1 MNASQP
7 PLPRRR
13 RLWPWVLLAA
23 VCAPFLVVGVIAY
36 SVLALD
42 RSAALLRHEVLAA
55 LAADSTTVV
64 QVSAGRLVL
73 EGVRGCLAVLDPEPL
88 RDARHALAAVKSA
101 SVGVYELAPTAGPDR
116 RGELLNRVDRLMG
129 ARGWTRVVGVVDGE
143 DTVMIYLPRDTDEPD
158 EICLAVVSGPKL
170 VVVSAAIRPDAIRA
184 LIAHHAGDRLSL
196 ASHLRV
202 AKF

>member
-23 VCAPFLVVGVIAY
+23 ICAPFLVVGVIAY

-42 RSAALLRHEVLAA
+42 RSAALLRHEVLTA
-55 LAADSTTVV
+55 LAVDSTTVV

-116 RGELLNRVDRLMG
+116 RGELLNRVDRFMG

-143 DTVMIYLPRDTDEPD
+143 DTVMIYLPREDEEP
-158 EICLAVVSGPKL
+158 ESICLAVVSGKDL
-170 VVVSAAIRPDAIRA
+170 VVVSAQVRPAAIRE
-184 LIAHHAGDRLSL
+184 LIAHHAGGRLEL
-196 ASHLRV
+196 TRHLRL
-202 AKF
+202 ANF

>member
-1 MNASQP
+1 M
-7 PLPRRR
+7 
-13 RLWPWVLLAA
+13 
-23 VCAPFLVVGVIAY
+23 
-36 SVLALD
+36 
-42 RSAALLRHEVLAA
+42 
-55 LAADSTTVV
+55 

-73 EGVRGCLAVLDPEPL
+73 GGVRSCLAVLDREPL
-88 RDARHALAAVKSA
+88 RDARLALAAVKSA
-101 SVGVYELAPTAGPDR
+101 SVGVYELAQPGPADR
-116 RGELLNRVDRLMG
+116 RGELLNRVDHLMG
-129 ARGWTRVVGVVDGE
+129 ARGWTRLVGVVDGD